1 MNAMT
6 KDGPKERHELPIVP
20 PPFIFSSRLFFSR
33 GVLLNGAIN
42 ETRTERERESAK
54 NLERADPG
62 EFHNYREANTRL
74 YDS

>member
-6 KDGPKERHELPIVP
+6 KDGPKERRELPIVP

-33 GVLLNGAIN
+33 GVLLNGATN